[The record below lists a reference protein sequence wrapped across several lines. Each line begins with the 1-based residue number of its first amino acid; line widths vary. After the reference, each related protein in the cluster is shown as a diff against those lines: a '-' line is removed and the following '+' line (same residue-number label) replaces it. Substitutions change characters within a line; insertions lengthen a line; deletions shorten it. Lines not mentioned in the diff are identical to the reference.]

1 MRQHGCGLRFGVV
14 QQDNSLSGP
23 VEPIDQHLQF
33 LLRRHGFPI
42 TRPQIGTEH
51 GDAARLQQLKRGRC
65 GFETGKPEE
74 WRGRCAA
81 RDTVERHLNRGNTV
95 VDFLCCLVW
104 RDPHQAAVQP
114 GMMPDGVA
122 LGRDPSH
129 QAWML
134 GSRLADQEERR
145 AHAFM
150 GQRRQ
155 HPLRGRRPRAV
166 IECQYH
172 LVIPERQRLRKA
184 LKPNPRGGGGIDAKN
199 PRGTERSLA
208 WTVRRLRRHRPCDQ
222 GNKGS
227 SRPLHELPGADFDFS
242 ALNEVD
248 DSVRDEILEELEP
261 ETVAEGVR
269 ELESDDAVKLLAGL
283 DEEDQEEILEKLPPL
298 ERDALERSLLY
309 PENSAGR
316 RMQTE
321 FIAVPPDWTVGQAID
336 YMRDTPELPDRFYE
350 IYAVDSAQHWQGAI
364 SLDALLRAHRPVPLA
379 DLIDEDRRRVS
390 VMDDQGEV
398 ARLFGKYNLVA
409 APVVDT
415 TNRLVGVITIDDVV
429 DVIEE
434 EADEDLKALG
444 GVTSDEELSDNVWTI
459 AKGRFNWLLVNL
471 ATAFLASSVLGLF
484 EGQLEKMVALA
495 VLAPIVASQG
505 GNAATQTMTV
515 AVRALAT
522 RELGSNNAF
531 RVVMREGLVGLVN
544 GLAFAV
550 ITGIAAVAWFKIP
563 ALGVVIGLVMVCNLV
578 AGALGGIL
586 IPMVLERVRAD
597 PAVASGTFVTT
608 ITDVVGFFSFLG
620 IATLW
625 FGLK

>member
-1 MRQHGCGLRFGVV
+1 MADDVDVANSADASVLDRLPMRDEDGHVRPEFVEEISGAIDTADTAFLRAIVAELHEA
-14 QQDNSLSGP
+14 DL
-23 VEPIDQHLQF
+23 
-33 LLRRHGFPI
+33 
-42 TRPQIGTEH
+42 
-51 GDAARLQQLKRGRC
+51 GDLIA
-65 GFETGKPEE
+65 
-74 WRGRCAA
+74 
-81 RDTVERHLNRGNTV
+81 
-95 VDFLCCLVW
+95 
-104 RDPHQAAVQP
+104 
-114 GMMPDGVA
+114 
-122 LGRDPSH
+122 
-129 QAWML
+129 
-134 GSRLADQEERR
+134 
-145 AHAFM
+145 
-150 GQRRQ
+150 
-155 HPLRGRRPRAV
+155 
-166 IECQYH
+166 
-172 LVIPERQRLRKA
+172 A
-184 LKPNPRGGGGIDAKN
+184 LKPDDRV
-199 PRGTERSLA
+199 SL
-208 WTVRRLRRHRPCDQ
+208 V
-222 GNKGS
+222 
-227 SRPLHELPGADFDFS
+227 ELTGADFDFS

-248 DSVRDEILEELEP
+248 DSVREEILEELEP

-269 ELESDDAVKLLAGL
+269 ELESDDAVKLLEGL
-283 DEEDQEEILEKLPPL
+283 DEEDKVEILEKLPPS

-336 YMRDTPELPDRFYE
+336 YMRDTPDLPDRFYE
-350 IYAVDSAQHWQGAI
+350 IYAVDKAQHWQGAV
-364 SLDALLRAHRPVPLA
+364 SLDALLRSRRPVPLA
-379 DLIDEDRRRVS
+379 DLVDEDRRRVS
-390 VMDDQGEV
+390 VMDDQEEV

-415 TNRLVGVITIDDVV
+415 TDRLVGVITIDDVV

-434 EADEDLKALG
+434 EADEELKALG

-484 EGQLEKMVALA
+484 EGELEKMVALA

-544 GLAFAV
+544 GLAFAI

-563 ALGVVIGLVMVCNLV
+563 ALGVVIGLAMLCNLV

>member
-1 MRQHGCGLRFGVV
+1 MADDVDVAHSADAPPVRVPMRDENGEIRSEFVEDISRAIHVADAVSLRA
-14 QQDNSLSGP
+14 
-23 VEPIDQHLQF
+23 I
-33 LLRRHGFPI
+33 
-42 TRPQIGTEH
+42 
-51 GDAARLQQLKRGRC
+51 
-65 GFETGKPEE
+65 
-74 WRGRCAA
+74 
-81 RDTVERHLNRGNTV
+81 
-95 VDFLCCLVW
+95 
-104 RDPHQAAVQP
+104 
-114 GMMPDGVA
+114 VA
-122 LGRDPSH
+122 
-129 QAWML
+129 
-134 GSRLADQEERR
+134 E
-145 AHAFM
+145 
-150 GQRRQ
+150 
-155 HPLRGRRPRAV
+155 
-166 IECQYH
+166 
-172 LVIPERQRLRKA
+172 
-184 LKPNPRGGGGIDAKN
+184 
-199 PRGTERSLA
+199 
-208 WTVRRLRRHRPCDQ
+208 
-222 GNKGS
+222 
-227 SRPLHELPGADFDFS
+227 LHEADLGDLIAALEPEDRVKLAELTGADFDFS

-248 DSVRDEILEELEP
+248 DSVREEILEELEP

-269 ELESDDAVKLLAGL
+269 ELESDDAVELLQGL
-283 DEEDQEEILEKLPPL
+283 DEEDQEEILEKLPPS

-336 YMRDTPELPDRFYE
+336 YMRDKPDLPDRFYE
-350 IYAVDSAQHWQGAI
+350 IYAVDKAQHWQGAV
-364 SLDALLRAHRPVPLA
+364 SLDALLRSRRPVPLA

-390 VMDDQGEV
+390 VLDDQEEV

-415 TNRLVGVITIDDVV
+415 TDRLVGVITIDDVV

-444 GVTSDEELSDNVWTI
+444 GVTSGEELSDNVWTI

-522 RELGSNNAF
+522 RELGANNAV

-550 ITGIAAVAWFKIP
+550 ITGIAAVLWFKIP
-563 ALGVVIGLVMVCNLV
+563 ALGVVIGL
-578 AGALGGIL
+578 AIIGIL
-586 IPMVLERVRAD
+586 EAGPSGGFLFPMLLE
-597 PAVASGTFVTT
+597 G
-608 ITDVVGFFSFLG
+608 
-620 IATLW
+620 
-625 FGLK
+625 

>member
-1 MRQHGCGLRFGVV
+1 MVWPSAAILRTRSGCS
-14 QQDNSLSGP
+14 DA
-23 VEPIDQHLQF
+23 
-33 LLRRHGFPI
+33 GFPI
-42 TRPQIGTEH
+42 RKKVARTHSWASAASTRGVVGSH
-51 GDAARLQQLKRGRC
+51 GPSSNVSTTSWSSSGSVCGYSFSPTRGVVAASTLRMREVPSVPWRGQSAACAAVVHAVKAASAAPVTFTNFRARFSRSIFVIALGVAHWVMRDATTQTSSAILSNRRGAAWPMMWTLPMRDENGEIRSEFVEDISRAIHVADAASLR
-65 GFETGKPEE
+65 
-74 WRGRCAA
+74 AI
-81 RDTVERHLNRGNTV
+81 
-95 VDFLCCLVW
+95 
-104 RDPHQAAVQP
+104 
-114 GMMPDGVA
+114 VA
-122 LGRDPSH
+122 
-129 QAWML
+129 
-134 GSRLADQEERR
+134 E
-145 AHAFM
+145 
-150 GQRRQ
+150 
-155 HPLRGRRPRAV
+155 
-166 IECQYH
+166 
-172 LVIPERQRLRKA
+172 
-184 LKPNPRGGGGIDAKN
+184 
-199 PRGTERSLA
+199 
-208 WTVRRLRRHRPCDQ
+208 
-222 GNKGS
+222 
-227 SRPLHELPGADFDFS
+227 LHEADLGDLIAALEPEDRVSLVELTGADFDFS

-248 DSVRDEILEELEP
+248 DSVREEILEELEP

-269 ELESDDAVKLLAGL
+269 ELESDDAVELLESL
-283 DEEDQEEILEKLPPL
+283 DEQDKVEILEKLPPS

-336 YMRDTPELPDRFYE
+336 YMRNTPDLPDRFYE
-350 IYAVDSAQHWQGAI
+350 IYAVDKAWHWQGAV
-364 SLDALLRAHRPVPLA
+364 SLDALLRSRRPVPLV

-390 VMDDQGEV
+390 VLDDQEEV

-415 TNRLVGVITIDDVV
+415 TDRLVGVITIDDVV

-444 GVTSDEELSDNVWTI
+444 GVTSHEELSDTVWTI

-471 ATAFLASSVLGLF
+471 ATAFLASSVLGFF

-563 ALGVVIGLVMVCNLV
+563 GLGVVIGLAIICNLV

>member
-1 MRQHGCGLRFGVV
+1 MADDVDVAQ
-14 QQDNSLSGP
+14 SA
-23 VEPIDQHLQF
+23 
-33 LLRRHGFPI
+33 
-42 TRPQIGTEH
+42 
-51 GDAARLQQLKRGRC
+51 DAAALDRPTMRGEAGEIR
-65 GFETGKPEE
+65 PEF
-74 WRGRCAA
+74 
-81 RDTVERHLNRGNTV
+81 VERIASAVHGA
-95 VDFLCCLVW
+95 DAAFL
-104 RDPHQAAVQP
+104 REAV
-114 GMMPDGVA
+114 A
-122 LGRDPSH
+122 
-129 QAWML
+129 
-134 GSRLADQEERR
+134 E
-145 AHAFM
+145 
-150 GQRRQ
+150 
-155 HPLRGRRPRAV
+155 
-166 IECQYH
+166 
-172 LVIPERQRLRKA
+172 
-184 LKPNPRGGGGIDAKN
+184 
-199 PRGTERSLA
+199 
-208 WTVRRLRRHRPCDQ
+208 
-222 GNKGS
+222 
-227 SRPLHELPGADFDFS
+227 LHEADLGDLIEALDPEDRVRLVELTGADFDFS

-248 DSVRDEILEELEP
+248 DSVREEILEELEP

-269 ELESDDAVKLLAGL
+269 ELESDDAVELLEGL
-283 DEEDQEEILEKLPPL
+283 DEADKEEILERLPPT
-298 ERDALERSLLY
+298 ERVALERSLLY

-336 YMRDTPELPDRFYE
+336 YMRDAPDLPDRFYE
-350 IYAVDSAQHWQGAI
+350 IYAVDGGRHWQGAV
-364 SLDALLRAHRPVPLA
+364 SLDVLLRSRRPVPLA

-390 VMDDQGEV
+390 VLDDQEEV

-415 TNRLVGVITIDDVV
+415 ANRLVGVITIDDVV

-434 EADEDLKALG
+434 EAEEDLKALG
-444 GVTSDEELSDNVWTI
+444 GVTSDEELSDSVWTI
-459 AKGRFNWLLVNL
+459 ARGRFNWLLVNL

-563 ALGVVIGLVMVCNLV
+563 ALGVVIGLAMVCNLI